1 MTKFY
6 FFSFLQYLYE
16 MLCRFA
22 ALPHQEVKN
31 QAYGAYETHGPA

>member
-6 FFSFLQYLYE
+6 FFSFCNIS
-16 MLCRFA
+16 MKCFA